1 MRGAIFNFSARR
13 PHSTTLGL
21 AVRRIV
27 LHWVM
32 IAVTFI
38 VTAAIVLL
46 PVLFLLALTP
56 LHDGSD
62 SPGPVLL
69 YSTLFLAALIAA
81 AAAWLVR
88 WRLRQL
94 ATTDG

>member
-1 MRGAIFNFSARR
+1 VGRA
-13 PHSTTLGL
+13 
-21 AVRRIV
+21 V
-27 LHWVM
+27 LHWAM
-32 IAVTFI
+32 VTITFL
-38 VTAAIVLL
+38 VTAAVVLL

-69 YSTLFLAALIAA
+69 YSTLFLTAVIAA

-88 WRLRQL
+88 WRLRRL
-94 ATTDG
+94 ATTNG